1 MVIPCSRSASSPS
14 VRSDRSMSSWPRF
27 CDARA
32 TAASWSSKMARV
44 SCSSRPISVLLPSS
58 TLPAVMN
65 RSTPRSSEA
74 WALRSIS
81 PSKLIS
87 GVGFLLAPLH
97 GGFRSLI
104 VHARRPALGDRG
116 QRRLGDDLGGRRGG
130 GFHRAGATY
139 VANGAEAHRELFHF
153 LAFARRSDVANR
165 NEQAVSAHDGPA
177 VGIIDRG
184 HGKPFE
190 RDVLPYVELG
200 PVADGEYTHVLA
212 LRHAGVVK
220 TPQLRALV
228 LRVPLAEFV
237 AERKHAFLGARL
249 FLVSAGPPDRGIE
262 TELGDRLQQRYRLP
276 GIPAFVGPAKPHRS
290 PAHPNLERAHDDPAP
305 QLRCARVA
313 ERDYLREIMPGVDVH
328 ERKWKLRGA
337 EGFLGQA
344 QQHDRI
350 LSAGEEQHRVGTFA
364 GDFAQ
369 DENRFRLEQV
379 EMVAGGQRAAL
390 GPLFLQD
397 RAHASLVAVERASR
411 PSAAM
416 CSPHSRASRISH
428 HQRPARTSS
437 PATVGRVHGAQPM
450 ER

>member
-87 GVGFLLAPLH
+87 EVAFLLAPLH

-104 VHARRPALGDRG
+104 VHARRPALG
-116 QRRLGDDLGGRRGG
+116 
-130 GFHRAGATY
+130 
-139 VANGAEAHRELFHF
+139 
-153 LAFARRSDVANR
+153 
-165 NEQAVSAHDGPA
+165 
-177 VGIIDRG
+177 
-184 HGKPFE
+184 
-190 RDVLPYVELG
+190 VLPYVELG

-249 FLVSAGPPDRGIE
+249 FLVSAGPADRGIE
-262 TELGDRLQQRYRLP
+262 TELGDRLQQRYRLR

-290 PAHPNLERAHDDPAP
+290 AAHRILERAHDDPLAE
-305 QLRCARVA
+305 LRCTRVA

-350 LSAGEEQHRVGTFA
+350 L
-364 GDFAQ
+364 
-369 DENRFRLEQV
+369 
-379 EMVAGGQRAAL
+379 AA
-390 GPLFLQD
+390 
-397 RAHASLVAVERASR
+397 
-411 PSAAM
+411 
-416 CSPHSRASRISH
+416 
-428 HQRPARTSS
+428 
-437 PATVGRVHGAQPM
+437 
-450 ER
+450 